1 MALLTHRSKLH
12 PKQLISSNLKAD
24 TKFDP
29 LYLVE
34 SSSQSQRF
42 WPVWSSSVVNY
53 HQCKTHERVPSTAG
67 PEISCHG
74 IVGGSINGWL
84 NYSISQLIVKLRNLL
99 FSKKIVE
106 GKAYFGSKMLTIFL
120 NPSFSTV

>member
-1 MALLTHRSKLH
+1 M
-12 PKQLISSNLKAD
+12 
-24 TKFDP
+24 
-29 LYLVE
+29 
-34 SSSQSQRF
+34 
-42 WPVWSSSVVNY
+42 SSVVNY
-53 HQCKTHERVPSTAG
+53 HQCKTHERVHSTAG
-67 PEISCHG
+67 PQISCNG

-120 NPSFSTV
+120 NPSFSIV